1 MNSFKSICIFVTP
14 RTLFFIED
22 ENMKRSLISIMRLRR
37 SLSTCTQTL
46 KSLSVP
52 RSRALSWIPTGKLQ
66 QTLASSIA
74 VSGTGLH
81 SGAGATAR
89 LLPAMAGEGRYFVA
103 GASARTRI
111 PAAVEH
117 AVDSP
122 LCTALCRGGARVR
135 TVEHLLSALEAM
147 GVDNCRIEIEGGD
160 EVPLLD
166 GSAKEWVEA
175 IEHVGLCAAEDSN
188 GNNMDKL
195 VAELHV
201 PVYLWRDGAFIVAF
215 PSSKIHITY
224 GIDFPKVPVI
234 GCQWFS
240 SFLDSCIY
248 ANEIASS
255 RTFCIYEEVEKM
267 RSAGLI
273 KGGSA
278 SNAIVCSITGGW
290 LNPPLRFH
298 DEPCRHKLLDLVGD
312 ISLFAQN
319 GNQGLPLAHIIA
331 YKVCSLFL
339 FYVN

>member
-103 GASARTRI
+103 GASARARI

-224 GIDFPKVPVI
+224 GIDFPKV
-234 GCQWFS
+234 
-240 SFLDSCIY
+240 
-248 ANEIASS
+248 
-255 RTFCIYEEVEKM
+255 EKM

-331 YKVCSLFL
+331 YKAGHSLHTGFVRRL
-339 FYVN
+339 REYADV